1 MNTFPRL
8 LRCECGATAL
18 EFAFLAPVFFGM
30 IFGVIDLGRV
40 AWTLGSLHYAAE
52 TAARYARLNFDSSGN
67 PPAASTVQNYAQN
80 TYYGESLGSNPFT
93 YTYTATGCGN
103 IVTAAYNYSLSI
115 PFAGTWTIPLGATA
129 CFP

>member
-1 MNTFPRL
+1 MKRLLHL
-8 LRCECGATAL
+8 LRCGRGATAL
-18 EFAFLAPVFFGM
+18 EFAFIAAVFFAM

-52 TAARYARLNFDSSGN
+52 TAARYASLNHDSSGN

-115 PFAGTWTIPLGATA
+115 PFIGTWTIPLDATA